1 MSIQAAEDLNVT
13 DLSVCDSSNKVELRL
28 VEGFVPSMPRL
39 DPADPRRAEKIS
51 WADAHCRTTFRD
63 LGMKYDIEAL
73 AATFEDNVGLNSDYD
88 LMFREDAGNA
98 DTTPEQRMD
107 AAAVPYAV
115 AQAALGYRPS
125 DALQSYVREIMEP
138 HGPSAWLVGG
148 ASATLAAAWILGHV
162 DSGLY
167 VDFTELVAEVHGRS
181 KFGEDGSAAFCNGL
195 RSPRVLVLDGLD
207 SVTLDQ
213 TTAEVMFPTF
223 RHRHLNAMPTIITAM
238 SPIDEVMLCS
248 TSRCRSMFGEV
259 AAALGTTT
267 AERAEHMLII

>member
-1 MSIQAAEDLNVT
+1 MQLHIVDGFKP
-13 DLSVCDSSNKVELRL
+13 SV
-28 VEGFVPSMPRL
+28 PRL
-39 DPADPRRAEKIS
+39 SDDDPLKDEKIR
-51 WADAHCRTTFRD
+51 WVMEHVKFYYLDLTERYDAE
-63 LGMKYDIEAL
+63 GMASVFDSQR
-73 AATFEDNVGLNSDYD
+73 GLNPDFDSR
-88 LMFREDAGNA
+88 FH
-98 DTTPEQRMD
+98 PERVTSSLSPTERMD
-107 AAAVPYAV
+107 DAAVPYAV

-125 DALQSYVREIMEP
+125 DSVQSYVREIMEP

-223 RHRHLNAMPTIITAM
+223 RHRHLNAMPTIITAT
-238 SPIDEVMLCS
+238 SPIDEVMRRS

-259 AAALGTTT
+259 AAALGTTA
-267 AERAEHMLII
+267 AERTEHMLII